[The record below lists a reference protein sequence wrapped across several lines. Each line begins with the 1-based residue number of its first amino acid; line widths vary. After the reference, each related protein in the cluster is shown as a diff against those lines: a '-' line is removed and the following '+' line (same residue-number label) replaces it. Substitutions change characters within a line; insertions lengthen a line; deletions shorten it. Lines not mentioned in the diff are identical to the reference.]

1 MDPAMRVF
9 LMNLPEADLCVGF
22 PLCFATEGQPQR
34 NSRVALINWYEMATA
49 PRHLVGENE
58 YLHTSY
64 RPDCDY
70 VDGFVLERNLGT
82 HPHGRLQTLIAA
94 CLLQHERQWQ
104 IHAVV
109 EVRLKIRARKY
120 RVPDVMVLR
129 AAASYPAVIEQP
141 PLLCIEIVSPD
152 DKLPDLVIRAGDY
165 LSMGVPITWIFHPET
180 KQAFL
185 YSDQGTVESSDPVL
199 RHGQIELPIAELLE
213 QL

>member
-1 MDPAMRVF
+1 MAS
-9 LMNLPEADLCVGF
+9 A
-22 PLCFATEGQPQR
+22 PQH
-34 NSRVALINWYEMATA
+34 LI
-49 PRHLVGENE
+49 GESE

-70 VDGFVLERNLGT
+70 VDGFVLERSLGT

-94 CLLQHERQWQ
+94 YLLQRERQWH

-120 RVPDVMVLR
+120 RVPDIMVLS
-129 AAASYPAVIEQP
+129 AATAYPAVIEQA
-141 PLLCIEIVSPD
+141 PLLCIEVVSPD
-152 DKLPDLVIRAGDY
+152 DKLADLVIRGGDY
-165 LSMGVPITWIFHPET
+165 LSMGVPVTWIVDPER

-185 YSDQGTVESSDPVL
+185 YSDQGTVVTSDPVL
-199 RHGQIELPIAELLE
+199 RHGQIELPVAELFE

>member
-1 MDPAMRVF
+1 
-9 LMNLPEADLCVGF
+9 
-22 PLCFATEGQPQR
+22 
-34 NSRVALINWYEMATA
+34 MATA
-49 PRHLVGENE
+49 PQHLVGENE

-94 CLLQHERQWQ
+94 YLLQRERQWQ

-120 RVPDVMVLR
+120 RVPDIMVLR
-129 AAASYPAVIEQP
+129 AAPSYPAVIEQP

-165 LSMGVPITWIFHPET
+165 LSMGVPVTWIFHPQT
-180 KQAFL
+180 KHVFI
-185 YSDQGTVESSDPVL
+185 YSDQGTVESSEPVL
-199 RHGQIELPIAELLE
+199 RHGQIELPIAELLG

>member
-1 MDPAMRVF
+1 
-9 LMNLPEADLCVGF
+9 
-22 PLCFATEGQPQR
+22 
-34 NSRVALINWYEMATA
+34 MATA
-49 PRHLVGENE
+49 PQHLVAENE
-58 YLHTSY
+58 YLHTLY

-94 CLLQHERQWQ
+94 YLVQREQEWQ

-129 AAASYPAVIEQP
+129 AAASYPALIEQP

-152 DKLPDLVIRAGDY
+152 DKLPDWVIRAGDY
-165 LSMGVPITWIFHPET
+165 LSMGVPITWIVNPET
-180 KQAFL
+180 KQAFI
-185 YSDQGTVESSDPVL
+185 YSDEGTVESSEPVL
-199 RHGQIELPIAELLE
+199 LHGQIELPITELLG

>member
-1 MDPAMRVF
+1 
-9 LMNLPEADLCVGF
+9 LP
-22 PLCFATEGQPQR
+22 
-34 NSRVALINWYEMATA
+34 TA
-49 PRHLVGENE
+49 PQHLVGENE

-70 VDGFVLERNLGT
+70 VDGFVLERKLGT

-94 CLLQHERQWQ
+94 YLFERERQCQ

-109 EVRLKIRARKY
+109 DVRLRIRARKY
-120 RVPDVMVLR
+120 RLPDVMVL
-129 AAASYPAVIEQP
+129 ADAASYPAVIEQP

-165 LSMGVPITWIFHPET
+165 LSMGVPATWILDPET
-180 KQAFL
+180 KRAFI
-185 YSDQGTVESSDPVL
+185 YSEQGTAESSDRVL
-199 RHGQIELPIAELLE
+199 RHDRIELPIAEFFE